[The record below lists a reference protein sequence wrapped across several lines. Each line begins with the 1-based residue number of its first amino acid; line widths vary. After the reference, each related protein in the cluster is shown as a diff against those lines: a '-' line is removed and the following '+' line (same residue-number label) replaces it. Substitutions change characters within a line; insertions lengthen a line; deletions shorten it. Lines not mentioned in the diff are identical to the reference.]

1 MNQAA
6 LAASLYLA
14 PRQGWGTPKT
24 GQDPKVLL
32 CTSPRATGEQGA
44 GKDLLQ
50 WGINVGSAMGV
61 GT

>member
-6 LAASLYLA
+6 LAASLRLA
-14 PRQGWGTPKT
+14 ARQGWGALKT
-24 GQDPKVLL
+24 KQHPQNAALHL
-32 CTSPRATGEQGA
+32 TQGHWRA

-50 WGINVGSAMGV
+50 WGINVGSAIGV